1 MENPLYEMGGRRI
14 LIPDWWFC
22 RLLDRS
28 KVETEDD
35 KAGDDEEDN
44 DLLKAF
50 KVGSL
55 FSFLCGLNTSILR
68 NSSINHDVM
77 EPCEQLQLQIFLLS
91 GSSVV
96 ASSIGISQV

>member
-1 MENPLYEMGGRRI
+1 
-14 LIPDWWFC
+14 
-22 RLLDRS
+22 LDRS

-68 NSSINHDVM
+68 NSSINHYVM

-91 GSSVV
+91 GSSIV

>member
-1 MENPLYEMGGRRI
+1 MENPLYEMEGRRI
-14 LIPDWWFC
+14 LIPDLWFC

-35 KAGDDEEDN
+35 KAGEDEEDN

-68 NSSINHDVM
+68 NSSISHDVM
-77 EPCEQLQLQIFLLS
+77 EPCEQHQLQIFLLS
-91 GSSVV
+91 GSSIV
-96 ASSIGISQV
+96 ACSIGISQV

>member
-1 MENPLYEMGGRRI
+1 MGGRRI
-14 LIPDWWFC
+14 LIPDLRFC

-55 FSFLCGLNTSILR
+55 FSFLRGLNTSILW
-68 NSSINHDVM
+68 NSSISYDIM
-77 EPCEQLQLQIFLLS
+77 EPCEQLQLQIFC
-91 GSSVV
+91 
-96 ASSIGISQV
+96 